1 MTGTWKPISTSTL
14 SDRVYSALR
23 DGILRGVP
31 APGDFVRELDVSESL
46 GVSRTPVRE
55 ALAELA
61 RDGYVERIARRG
73 YRVPTESVARL
84 LELYPIVA
92 ALEVLAGELA
102 FPRIDAAM
110 IALLR
115 EANRQCVDAWTAEDI
130 RASIQMNHRF
140 HHLLSEPCGNQHLC
154 DLLDQLRAQVVRLEL
169 WSASQHGH
177 AIEATHQHDG
187 IISAI
192 ERADYPTAL
201 ALLKTNR
208 LQTYTAFMDLTG
220 RPPQGDTPVKGLP

>member
-1 MTGTWKPISTSTL
+1 MTGTWNPISTSTL

-31 APGDFVRELDVSESL
+31 APGEFVREQDVSASL

-55 ALAELA
+55 ALAQLA

-73 YRVPTESVARL
+73 YRVPAESVDRL

-102 FPRIDAAM
+102 FPRIDAAT

-115 EANRQCVDAWTAEDI
+115 EANRECIEALAAKDI
-130 RASIQMNHRF
+130 RASIHLNHRF
-140 HHLLSEPCGNQHLC
+140 HHLLSEPCGNRQLC

-169 WSASQHGH
+169 WSASQLEH

-187 IISAI
+187 IIAAI
-192 ERADYPTAL
+192 EQGDFPTAL

-208 LQTYTAFMDLTG
+208 LQTYTAFMQVTG
-220 RPPQGDTPVKGLP
+220 RAPTPAQVPGR

>member
-1 MTGTWKPISTSTL
+1 MTGTWNPISTSTL

-31 APGDFVRELDVSESL
+31 GPGEFVREVDVSESL

-55 ALAELA
+55 ALAQLA

-73 YRVPTESVARL
+73 YRVPAESVDRL

-102 FPRIDAAM
+102 FPRIDEAT

-115 EANRQCVDAWTAEDI
+115 EANRECIDSLQANDI
-130 RASIQMNHRF
+130 RASIHLNDRF

-169 WSASQHGH
+169 WSASHLEH
-177 AIEATHQHDG
+177 AIEATHQHDD
-187 IISAI
+187 IITAI
-192 ERADYPTAL
+192 ERGDFATAL

-208 LQTYTAFMDLTG
+208 LQTYTAFLQVTG
-220 RPPQGDTPVKGLP
+220 RTPADT